1 MRFVG
6 SGQSPSVR
14 SRLAIR
20 DGRGFECRLDPL
32 LAISPSRSAHAPTT
46 LLIHVGG
53 IPRTARSLA
62 RRAPPRSRL
71 SAAGITRRVAIQ
83 RRNFSA
89 SPSGRRCVD
98 AAVGAAGD
106 QTGGLAGGAIASL
119 GARWASEGRG
129 VMTRFQEVC
138 CQHNTTSASGAS
150 AEAEL
155 AARIGDRPSVQA
167 LAAAPRRPH
176 RASTTPGCGAAPSRR
191 STSADGLLRVI
202 VGTDPIVS
210 YPAPP
215 AAPTLANAARE
226 TSSCRRVSR
235 AALTS
240 PGLVVR

>member
-14 SRLAIR
+14 SGLASDTKVALAFR
-20 DGRGFECRLDPL
+20 PPTGRTALGDDAPGGRGELGRELVNQ
-32 LAISPSRSAHAPTT
+32 LAQHHIRK
-46 LLIHVGG
+46 
-53 IPRTARSLA
+53 
-62 RRAPPRSRL
+62 
-71 SAAGITRRVAIQ
+71 
-83 RRNFSA
+83 
-89 SPSGRRCVD
+89 
-98 AAVGAAGD
+98 
-106 QTGGLAGGAIASL
+106 
-119 GARWASEGRG
+119 
-129 VMTRFQEVC
+129 EVC

-176 RASTTPGCGAAPSRR
+176 PASTTPGCGAAPSRR